1 MPDCSTRVHHR
12 GVAVTGLAVVGLA
25 FFGLLSA
32 LVILGSWPSPAS
44 AQVNRCERADGI
56 AAYTDRSCSDL
67 GAVESEPRR
76 DDPGIRRIHHG
87 GCARSVHDL
96 MFEMT
101 TAIDAGDA
109 NRLASVYHWP
119 GTSGGAAAAVMTRLD
134 EVVRRPLVDIVP
146 IQPSTRPSPR
156 YASDSGPAVPTR
168 GYTRGYQYPSTIE
181 QTPVA
186 LRVVQTL
193 ANGSTP
199 SDTVFDLHRHFGC
212 LWIRG

>member
-1 MPDCSTRVHHR
+1 MPDCSTPIHPR
-12 GVAVTGLAVVGLA
+12 GLAVTGLAVLGLSFA
-25 FFGLLSA
+25 LVFFGT
-32 LVILGSWPSPAS
+32 WPAPAS

-56 AAYTDRSCSDL
+56 AAYTDRSCSGL
-67 GAVESEPRR
+67 GAVEREPRV
-76 DDPGIRRIHHG
+76 DPGIRRIPRG
-87 GCARSVHDL
+87 GCARTVHDL

-119 GTSGGAAAAVMTRLD
+119 GTSGSGATAVMTRLD
-134 EVVRRPLVDIVP
+134 KVVRRPLVDIVP
-146 IQPSTRPSPR
+146 MQPSSRPSSR
-156 YASDSGPAVPTR
+156 YGTDSGPAVAN
-168 GYTRGYQYPSTIE
+168 RGYQYPSTIDRA
-181 QTPVA
+181 PVA